1 METPRN
7 ERQEKQDAER
17 LRQENV
23 VKAIKLIERNP
34 EFSDVLVQIHDR
46 NQALEAQMPTE
57 AKERLSE
64 ARLTYLLKWVEIFGE
79 AHLRVVT
86 DLESVESL
94 TTIMEHFVRA
104 TWLKFSGIPMEEIRP
119 SPQFAQPHPTQSKR
133 DKLLK
138 AAQHW
143 VMEWHRRLA
152 SLRKDRPE
160 VMTEEQPSTRRK
172 ILEPNLDSLANPD
185 VTKAKAVSDSDRGSS
200 PDSGP
205 VGEPGTRVRPSPMNV
220 PASETP
226 PPLVAV
232 PVEATA
238 ENRLFR
244 KSGAYWE
251 LRFGGKPVLVR
262 DSKGMKYIVELLR
275 CPGTDIHVSQLL
287 GAVEGQGE
295 ELRLGS
301 AGIILDETARRQYKA
316 RGEELTEEL
325 EEAKRNNNWGRQEEI
340 ETELDQMAEQ
350 LASATGLGGR
360 DREACDDVE
369 RARKRVSRAITTAIK
384 AIGEHHREL
393 ADHVSLHVKRGEFCC
408 YHGDGVDWQ
417 L

>member
-152 SLRKDRPE
+152 SLRKDQPE
-160 VMTEEQPSTRRK
+160 AVTEEQPSTRRK
-172 ILEPNLDSLANPD
+172 ILEPNVDSLANPD
-185 VTKAKAVSDSDRGSS
+185 VTQARAVDDSAPGSP
-200 PDSGP
+200 PDNGP
-205 VGEPGTRVRPSPMNV
+205 VGEPDKRV
-220 PASETP
+220 P
-226 PPLVAV
+226 PR
-232 PVEATA
+232 PVEAPATEA
-238 ENRLFR
+238 NAADLARKTHADERTEIGVSPSPVGGAAQARLIEE
-244 KSGAYWE
+244 SSIPNAYGLDHTLDFTSETGRNNTVAAYTRSWTCSE
-251 LRFGGKPVLVR
+251 
-262 DSKGMKYIVELLR
+262 
-275 CPGTDIHVSQLL
+275 
-287 GAVEGQGE
+287 
-295 ELRLGS
+295 
-301 AGIILDETARRQYKA
+301 AGLARTARVDPADLSRWKKGLLPA
-316 RGEELTEEL
+316 ESDKKTRIVNVL
-325 EEAKRNNNWGRQEEI
+325 NNNDAPTPAPNRS
-340 ETELDQMAEQ
+340 TD
-350 LASATGLGGR
+350 
-360 DREACDDVE
+360 
-369 RARKRVSRAITTAIK
+369 
-384 AIGEHHREL
+384 
-393 ADHVSLHVKRGEFCC
+393 
-408 YHGDGVDWQ
+408 Y
-417 L
+417 